1 MITKKYKEEITKYLW
16 KIPRIDFLT
25 VNNVLGLLDNEM
37 KAWDMLRSLRENEN
51 NLSKTTGDE
60 VIKLALKVVE
70 ADK

>member
-16 KIPRIDFLT
+16 KVPLIYFLT
-25 VNNVLGLLDNEM
+25 VNNVLAILDNEM
-37 KAWDMLRSLRENEN
+37 KAWDMLRSLRENES
-51 NLSKTTGDE
+51 NLSKTSGDE

>member
-16 KIPRIDFLT
+16 KVPRIDFLT
-25 VNNVLGLLDNEM
+25 VNNVLNLLDNEL

-60 VIKLALKVVE
+60 IIRLALQVVA